1 MPRSPGSRLYWDAN
15 IMLAY
20 VNGEAGRTDNIRAF
34 LADVDKGER
43 EIVTSMLSVVEVA
56 FAAEEKAGG
65 KVDPGLKE
73 KIEGLWLP
81 NSPIKR
87 VEFHFV
93 IAENA
98 RSLIR
103 RAMLDGWRLRP
114 ADAVHLATA
123 QRMGVKECHTYEK
136 EAIRTRWANLIGI
149 QVDEPTHPVLPML

>member
-1 MPRSPGSRLYWDAN
+1 
-15 IMLAY
+15 MLAY
-20 VNGEAGRTDNIRAF
+20 VNGEADRTPHIKAF
-34 LADVDKGER
+34 LADVDKGDR

-56 FAAEEKAGG
+56 FAVEEKSGG
-65 KVDPGLKE
+65 KVDLGLRKQ
-73 KIEGLWLP
+73 IEDLWLP
-81 NSPIKR
+81 DSPIKR

-103 RAMLDGWRLRP
+103 SAMLGGWRLRP

-136 EAIRTRWANLIGI
+136 ETTRNRWADLIGI
-149 QVDEPTHPVLPML
+149 QVNEPTHPVLPML

>member
-1 MPRSPGSRLYWDAN
+1 
-15 IMLAY
+15 MLAY
-20 VNGEAGRTDNIRAF
+20 VNGEAGRTDNIKAF
-34 LADVDKGER
+34 LADVDKGAQ

-65 KVDPGLKE
+65 KLDPGLQGR
-73 KIEGLWLP
+73 IEALWLP

-103 RAMLDGWRLRP
+103 TAMRDGWKLRP
-114 ADAVHLATA
+114 ADAIHLATA

-136 EAIRTRWANLIGI
+136 ETTRARWAKLIGI